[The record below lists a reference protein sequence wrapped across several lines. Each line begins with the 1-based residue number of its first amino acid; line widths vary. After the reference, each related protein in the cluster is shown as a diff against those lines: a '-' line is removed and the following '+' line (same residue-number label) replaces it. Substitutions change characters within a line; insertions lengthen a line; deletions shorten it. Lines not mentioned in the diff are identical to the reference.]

1 MRSVNRNDCV
11 MRTSSCDVLEERE
24 SRNPFLFS
32 FSVLGF
38 LSTYV
43 VVARGIDTHHG
54 GWMDGWLLFIER
66 ALHYIS
72 VARLN

>member
-1 MRSVNRNDCV
+1 VPSVNRNDCV
-11 MRTSSCDVLEERE
+11 MRTSSCDVLGERE

-43 VVARGIDTHHG
+43 VVVARGIMG
-54 GWMDGWLLFIER
+54 DG
-66 ALHYIS
+66 
-72 VARLN
+72 

>member
-11 MRTSSCDVLEERE
+11 MRTSSCDVWERE

-32 FSVLGF
+32 FSVLG
-38 LSTYV
+38 LDDPHTL
-43 VVARGIDTHHG
+43 G
-54 GWMDGWLLFIER
+54 GWHGMAWLLFIER
-66 ALHYIS
+66 ALHYIA